1 MTEDDAWTKWCPFS
15 RVIVTRPGSTF
26 PPHNRVAALDSK
38 PSDEPDDVPGA
49 LCIGSSCMAWRFD
62 KGEYEYWYTRSHEPA
77 LTGPW
82 EEWPVQPDEPP
93 SFGMDMKRWRRLT
106 PDRIGYC
113 GLAGKP

>member
-1 MTEDDAWTKWCPFS
+1 MDQVVPVLTGDRDAPW
-15 RVIVTRPGSTF
+15 
-26 PPHNRVAALDSK
+26 L
-38 PSDEPDDVPGA
+38 DVPAAQSRG
-49 LCIGSSCMAWRFD
+49 
-62 KGEYEYWYTRSHEPA
+62 EYWYTRSHEPA